1 VVTFS
6 SLRGSFALIKNNDEA
21 IARWISHVI
30 SPHIVGV
37 LVISA
42 LSLQYSH
49 NLFTDSLWLLLL
61 MPMLAIPP
69 LTYLLWR
76 VRRGTLEDIY
86 MPDRKTRII
95 PLVIVMSWLLI
106 CLSLIHYLS
115 APLIIEILV
124 MATMVLVGALSL
136 VTLFWKISFHA
147 ATISAAATAVV
158 LIGGTPVWPA
168 LCLIPIV
175 GWSRV
180 RLRRHTKR
188 QVVFG
193 SLAGMLV
200 AIVVANGI
208 LINLG

>member
-1 VVTFS
+1 MVTFS
-6 SLRGSFALIKNNDEA
+6 SLWGRFALIKNNDET

-37 LVISA
+37 SVISA
-42 LSLQYSH
+42 VSLQYSH
-49 NLFTDSLWLLLL
+49 KPLTDLLWLLLL
-61 MPMLAIPP
+61 MPLIAVPP
-69 LTYLLWR
+69 LIYLLWR

-86 MPDRKTRII
+86 MPDRRSRIV
-95 PLVIVMSWLLI
+95 PLVMVMSWLLI
-106 CLSLIHYLS
+106 CLGLIHYLS
-115 APLIIEILV
+115 APSIIEIFV
-124 MATMVLVGALSL
+124 MATTVLVGALSL

-158 LIGGTPVWPA
+158 LIGGTSVWPA

-180 RLRRHTKR
+180 RLGRHTMR

-193 SLAGMLV
+193 ALV
-200 AIVVANGI
+200 GILIASVVANGI